1 MNLARTGAL
10 KKIIPV
16 TASVLI
22 VTFVIATWAVTTA
35 FATTTESAVSTVNLS
50 NVMLAANTSY
60 ISDSYFGVLHLS
72 VADDTVAC
80 ASIDSKNH
88 VVVTAVSAGSTT
100 VSFWYKKSANDNW
113 VSTMMPVTVSGT
125 SGVAKTI
132 SVNQVGLVFPQQSVS
147 MDVGSDDTM
156 SGITLNGASVNAS
169 TLLWISSS
177 DSVATVDR
185 DSGKIHAVASG
196 TATVYA
202 IVPHSNCCASV
213 TVFVS

>member
-10 KKIIPV
+10 KKIIPM
-16 TASVLI
+16 TAAVLI

-50 NVMLAANTSY
+50 NVTLAANTSY

-100 VSFWYKKSANDNW
+100 VSFWYKKSVNGNW
-113 VSTMMPVTVSGT
+113 VSAVMPVAVSGT

-132 SVNQVGLVFPQQSVS
+132 SVNQVGLVFPQQTVS
-147 MDVGSDDTM
+147 LNVGSDNTM

-177 DSVATVDR
+177 DSVAAVDR

-202 IVPHSNCCASV
+202 IDPLSNSCASV
-213 TVFVS
+213 TVIVS